1 MGKFGLAVSF
11 AWGTT
16 VFFLLVSL
24 VPVNVVHG
32 EGEILFF
39 EPIILIADV
48 TLSFLLATLS
58 AGAGVIVSQRSAT
71 VQEAT
76 QRLMSIFLVP
86 VMILQAVLAL
96 FLRKII
102 DYAEKMNAELLLLIV
117 VAVLVVL
124 NVGVLSAAF
133 TRFKRSRL
141 VLS

>member
-1 MGKFGLAVSF
+1 
-11 AWGTT
+11 